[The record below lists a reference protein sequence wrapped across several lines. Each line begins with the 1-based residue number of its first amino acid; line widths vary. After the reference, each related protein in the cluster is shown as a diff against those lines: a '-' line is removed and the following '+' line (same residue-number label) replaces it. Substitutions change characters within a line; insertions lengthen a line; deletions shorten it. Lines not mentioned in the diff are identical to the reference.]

1 MSKFG
6 RFLAAQLARW
16 SRDVAELFA
25 SQAFGAWW
33 C

>member
-1 MSKFG
+1 MNKLE

-25 SQAFGAWW
+25 SQAFAAW
-33 C
+33 